1 MPIGSANN
9 FISKIDGSESDPT
22 QTLVSRIDKLAL
34 GFLNHL
40 TKYIFVKTNDV
51 QSLSRTENAQVG
63 VIKGKIIYDK
73 TTHLD

>member
-51 QSLSRTENAQVG
+51 QSLSRT
-63 VIKGKIIYDK
+63 
-73 TTHLD
+73 

>member
-40 TKYIFVKTNDV
+40 KKYIFVKTNDV
-51 QSLSRTENAQVG
+51 QSLSSTENAQVG
-63 VIKGKIIYDK
+63 VIKGKII
-73 TTHLD
+73 